1 MTDGNEQAGRPR
13 DISTDRA
20 EDPGQVPESPGVSSR
35 EATRRLDTL
44 IRTIPGIVFRRVLH
58 PDGSLTYPHVSASA
72 ESYLGY
78 APDAL
83 RVARDGCLDVVHW
96 ADRDAYLARVHRSA
110 RSGEPCV
117 EDFRAIA
124 RGGEVRWLSG
134 TSMPTEQPDGTILW
148 DGVLI
153 DITDRKHAE
162 QWLEMVMNHAA
173 DVILTIN
180 DEGIIESSN
189 AASEAVFGYAPDAL
203 IGQSV
208 ALIMPELERLCQDSC
223 LHRVL
228 AGKDSTLLGSGGG
241 EFLAQHRTGHPFPI
255 EVALSEVLT
264 EGKRFFVGV
273 IRDIKDRK
281 AAETALRETQQRL
294 TNIADNIPGLV
305 FQRILTAEGALRYLY
320 VSGGSLQV
328 LGHPPEAVTRDS
340 ALLLNALDPS
350 DRERF
355 LAGLR
360 RSAQTLAPMEDD
372 YKVTSVTGE
381 ERWLRGW
388 SRPTRAANGAVM
400 WEGVALDVTDRKRTE
415 ERLLFLAYHDP
426 LTGLGNRSL
435 FLERFKSLDGTGGDA
450 PGEDPAPTLRRV
462 ALVSM
467 GLDRF
472 GIINATMG
480 HTMGDRVLAAVA
492 GRLKDSL
499 DGEDL
504 LCRIGG
510 DRFLALMVDVPDDD
524 ALEARLERVRLQFGT
539 PLEIGGQVFDLSVSL
554 GVSLCP
560 DHGTQAEI
568 LIMHADAALHL
579 AKDQGGGISHMFTHE
594 MGERANRILTMR
606 HRMRLALERN
616 EFVAHFQPQLDLR
629 TGRIVGSE
637 ALARWEST
645 DDGQIPPGEFI
656 PIAEEYGLIDDI
668 CIQVLEDA
676 CRWTARWNRLGLGD
690 ISVAVNISGRQ
701 FHDAQQLVEIVDTA
715 LTTLKLPPTLLEL
728 ELTES
733 SAMNDPENA
742 SRVMRLFAERGVGC
756 SIDDFGTGYS
766 SLSVLKR
773 FSLRKLKID
782 RSFVRD
788 VTQEANDAAICSA
801 IIAMAHALN
810 LKVCA
815 EGVETLEQL
824 DYLRSQSCDQVQG
837 YLIAR
842 PLPPQEMEDL
852 LTRGI
857 PASLRLGPVRGAP
870 RYSTAIPGP

>member
-1 MTDGNEQAGRPR
+1 MTDGNEQAARPSG
-13 DISTDRA
+13 ISANRT
-20 EDPGQVPESPGVSSR
+20 EDLDGVPDDGETSPTETSH
-35 EATRRLDTL
+35 RLETL
-44 IRTIPGIVFRRVLH
+44 IKTIPGIVFRRVLH
-58 PDGSLTYPHVSASA
+58 TDGRLSYPHLSAA
-72 ESYLGY
+72 TRTYLGHS
-78 APDAL
+78 PETL

-96 ADRDAYLARVHRSA
+96 ADRDAYLERVHRSA
-110 RSGEPCV
+110 SSGEPCA

-124 RGGEVRWLSG
+124 RNGEVRWLSG
-134 TSMPTEQPDGTILW
+134 TSIPTRHPDGRIVW

-173 DVILTIN
+173 DVILTLN

-189 AASEAVFGYAPDAL
+189 AASETVFGYPPDAL

-208 ALIMPELERLCQDSC
+208 ALIMPELERLCQDNC

-228 AGKDSTLLGSGGG
+228 AGTETTLLGSGGG
-241 EFLAQHRTGHPFPI
+241 EFLAQHRAGHTFPI

-305 FQRILTAEGALRYLY
+305 FQRVLTADGTLRYLY
-320 VSGGSLQV
+320 VSGGSETI
-328 LGHPPEAVTRDS
+328 LGHAPEAVTRNATVMLD
-340 ALLLNALDPS
+340 ALDPD
-350 DRERF
+350 DRARF
-355 LAGLR
+355 LAALQ
-360 RSAQTLAPMEDD
+360 RSAQSLESMEDD
-372 YKVTSVTGE
+372 YKVTNSAGE

-388 SRPTRAANGAVM
+388 SRPALATNGAVV
-400 WEGVALDVTDRKRTE
+400 WEGVALDVTERKQAE
-415 ERLLFLAYHDP
+415 GRLLFLAYHDP
-426 LTGLGNRSL
+426 LTGLGNRAL
-435 FLERFKSLDGTGGDA
+435 FLERFKALEDSLA
-450 PGEDPAPTLRRV
+450 PASTARTDEPHRV

-480 HTMGDRVLAAVA
+480 HSTGDRVLVAVA
-492 GRLKDSL
+492 QRLQKGLNPD
-499 DGEDL
+499 DL

-510 DRFLALMVDVPDDD
+510 DRFLALLVGVHDD
-524 ALEARLERVRLQFGT
+524 AILEARLDRLRASFGH
-539 PLEIGGQVFDLSVSL
+539 PLEVNGQVFELSVSL
-554 GVSLCP
+554 GVSVCP
-560 DHGTQAEI
+560 DHGTQAET

-579 AKDQGGGISHMFTHE
+579 AKDKGGGTSHMFTQE
-594 MGERANRILTMR
+594 MGERATRILTMR

-629 TGRIVGSE
+629 SGRIVGSE
-637 ALARWEST
+637 ALARWESAE
-645 DDGQIPPGEFI
+645 DGQIPPGEFI

-668 CIQVLEDA
+668 CIQVLQDA
-676 CRWTARWNRLGLGD
+676 CHWTTRWNTLGLGD

-701 FHDAQQLVEIVDTA
+701 FHDARQLVEIVDNA
-715 LTTLKLPPTLLEL
+715 LATLQLPPHLLEL

-733 SAMNDPENA
+733 SAMNDPDNA
-742 SRVMRLFAERGVGC
+742 SRVMRMFAERGVGC

-773 FSLRKLKID
+773 FALRKLKID
-782 RSFVRD
+782 RTFVRD
-788 VTQEANDAAICSA
+788 VTVEANDAAICSA

-815 EGVETLEQL
+815 EGVETVEQL
-824 DYLRSQSCDQVQG
+824 DYLRGQACDQVQG

-842 PLPPQEMEDL
+842 PLPPEEMECL
-852 LTRGI
+852 LTTGV
-857 PASLRLGPVRGAP
+857 PASLSLGNNPLDAP
-870 RYSTAIPGP
+870 NHSKAAPSP

>member
-1 MTDGNEQAGRPR
+1 MTDGNEQTAQPR
-13 DISTDRA
+13 DISANRA
-20 EDPGQVPESPGVSSR
+20 EDLEKVPGDGGASMIKTSL
-35 EATRRLDTL
+35 RLETL
-44 IRTIPGIVFRRVLH
+44 IQTIPGIVFRRVLH
-58 PDGSLTYPHVSASA
+58 ADGSLSYPYLSTSTVT
-72 ESYLGY
+72 YLGHS
-78 APDAL
+78 PDTL
-83 RVARDGCLDVVHW
+83 SVARDGCLDVVHW
-96 ADRDAYLARVHRSA
+96 ADRDAYLERVHQSA
-110 RSGEPCV
+110 RGGEPCV

-124 RGGEVRWLSG
+124 RNGEVRWLSG
-134 TSMPTEQPDGTILW
+134 TSIPSRHPDGTVVW

-173 DVILTIN
+173 DVIITLD
-180 DEGIIESSN
+180 DEGVIESSN
-189 AASEAVFGYAPDAL
+189 AASETVFGFRPEAL

-208 ALIMPELERLCQDSC
+208 ALIIPELERLCQDNC

-228 AGKDSTLLGSGGG
+228 AGTDTALVGSGGG
-241 EFLAQHRTGHPFPI
+241 EFLAQHRAGHHFPI

-305 FQRILTAEGALRYLY
+305 FQRVLTAEGTLRYLY
-320 VSGGSLQV
+320 VSGGSQTI
-328 LGHPPEAVTRDS
+328 LGHPPEAVIRDTG
-340 ALLLNALDPS
+340 LMLDALDTS

-355 LAGLR
+355 LAALQ
-360 RSAQTLAPMEDD
+360 RSANTLDPMEDD
-372 YKVTSVTGE
+372 YKVTNTIGE

-388 SRPTRAANGAVM
+388 SRPALAANGAVV
-400 WEGVALDVTDRKRTE
+400 WEGVALDVTERKQAE
-415 ERLLFLAYHDP
+415 GRLLFLAYHDP
-426 LTGLGNRSL
+426 LTGLGNRAL
-435 FLERFKSLDGTGGDA
+435 FLERFKALEDSLA
-450 PGEDPAPTLRRV
+450 PATAARTEEPRRV
-462 ALVSM
+462 ALASM

-480 HTMGDRVLAAVA
+480 HSTGDRVLVAVA
-492 GRLKDSL
+492 QRLQGCL
-499 DGEDL
+499 NPGDL
-504 LCRIGG
+504 LCRVGG
-510 DRFLALMVDVPDDD
+510 DRFLALLVDLRDDA
-524 ALEARLERVRLQFGT
+524 ALEARLDRLRASFER
-539 PLEIGGQVFDLSVSL
+539 PLEVSGQVFDLSVSL
-554 GVSLCP
+554 GVSVCP
-560 DHGTQAEI
+560 DHGTEAET

-579 AKDQGGGISHMFTHE
+579 AKGEGGGTSHMFTQE
-594 MGERANRILTMR
+594 MGERATRILTMR
-606 HRMRLALERN
+606 HRMRIALERN

-637 ALARWEST
+637 ALARWESAET
-645 DDGQIPPGEFI
+645 GQVPPGEFI
-656 PIAEEYGLIDDI
+656 PIAEEYGLIDAI
-668 CIQVLEDA
+668 CVQVLEDA
-676 CRWTARWNRLGLGD
+676 CRWTARWNAIGLGD

-701 FHDAQQLVEIVDTA
+701 FHHARQLVEIVDHA
-715 LTTLKLPPTLLEL
+715 LTTLKLPPHLLEL

-773 FSLRKLKID
+773 FALRKLKID
-782 RSFVRD
+782 RTFVRD
-788 VTQEANDAAICSA
+788 VTVEANDAAICSA

-815 EGVETLEQL
+815 EGVETVEQL
-824 DYLRSQSCDQVQG
+824 EYLRGQACDQVQG

-842 PLPPQEMEDL
+842 PLPPKEMECL
-852 LTRGI
+852 LTKGI
-857 PASLRLGPVRGAP
+857 PASLGLGADASDPTL
-870 RYSTAIPGP
+870 YSTVVPGP